1 MERDPALR
9 LAPSLAPEH
18 DWAAASRLI
27 HPSLRPVGTA
37 GVDGRDLHVPLGRR
51 TPGKPLIKEG
61 PVGLP
66 IAYVIPGR
74 GFDVVVGEEHLLA
87 WGVGP
92 DEVHAAAMANLAAWS
107 GEASWVDEV
116 DGRRRVV
123 WSDSGD
129 GMYAARILLIEVRS
143 QLASDL
149 AQTGRI
155 LVGVPERDLLV
166 AIGLADGDDE
176 FAAMF
181 ADYVADRAREA
192 DEPIDHRL
200 FELVDGE
207 LVEFEIPA
215 GRV

>member
-27 HPSLRPVGTA
+27 HPSLRPVGTT
-37 GVDGRDLHVPLGRR
+37 GVDGRDLHVPIGRGM
-51 TPGKPLIKEG
+51 PGRPLIKDG
-61 PVGLP
+61 PAGLP
-66 IAYVIPGR
+66 IVYVLPGH
-74 GFDVVVGEEHLLA
+74 GFEVVVGEEHLLA

-92 DEVHAAAMANLAAWS
+92 DVVHAAAMANLAAWS
-107 GEASWVDEV
+107 GEAAWVDEV

-129 GMYAARILLIEVRS
+129 GMDAARILLVEVRR

-149 AQTGRI
+149 ARTGRI
-155 LVGVPERDLLV
+155 LVGMPERDLLGV
-166 AIGLADGDDE
+166 AGLAEGDDE

-181 ADYVADRAREA
+181 ADYVADRARGA

-207 LVEFEIPA
+207 LVEFEISA
-215 GRV
+215 GA

>member
-1 MERDPALR
+1 MERDSSLR

-37 GVDGRDLHVPLGRR
+37 GVDGRDLQVLHGSS
-51 TPGKPLIKEG
+51 PGKPLIKDG
-61 PVGLP
+61 PAGLP
-66 IAYVIPGR
+66 IAYVIPGQ
-74 GFDVVVGEEHLLA
+74 GFEVVVGAEHLLA

-129 GMYAARILLIEVRS
+129 GMDAARILLVEVRR

-149 AQTGRI
+149 ARTGRV

-166 AIGLADGDDE
+166 AAGLADGDDE

-181 ADYVADRAREA
+181 ADYVADRARGA

-200 FELVDGE
+200 FELVGGE
-207 LVEFEIPA
+207 LVEFETLA
-215 GRV
+215 GA